1 VATRIST
8 RPRLQ
13 RSAVVARAMDM
24 ADTEGLDALTIRR
37 LATELGVTP
46 MALYWHFADKDA
58 LLHAISERLWDDA
71 AAIVAGADAG
81 DPEAARPGP
90 SGPGPS
96 GQGPAGWASLRM
108 ITAGLV
114 EALRRHP
121 GCAQLA
127 FLAVLGCE
135 SGLALTERSLA
146 ILADQGF
153 DARQSAEMAHFL
165 LTSAVTLVASRPG
178 GDISAEDQ
186 EARLRAK
193 RVSLASLPPERY
205 PHVAVTAEYLV
216 DCSDV
221 DGYLERG
228 VDFIIGG
235 LQHRL

>member
-1 VATRIST
+1 
-8 RPRLQ
+8 
-13 RSAVVARAMDM
+13 MDM
-24 ADTEGLDALTIRR
+24 ADTEGLEALTIRR

-71 AAIVAGADAG
+71 AVIVAGADTAHP
-81 DPEAARPGP
+81 DPAEA
-90 SGPGPS
+90 
-96 GQGPAGWASLRM
+96 GPAGWESLRM

-127 FLAVLGCE
+127 YLAVLGCD

-146 ILADQGF
+146 ILAGQGC

-165 LTSAVTLVASRPG
+165 LTTAVTLVASRPG

-221 DGYLERG
+221 DGYFERG

-235 LQHRL
+235 LRHRL